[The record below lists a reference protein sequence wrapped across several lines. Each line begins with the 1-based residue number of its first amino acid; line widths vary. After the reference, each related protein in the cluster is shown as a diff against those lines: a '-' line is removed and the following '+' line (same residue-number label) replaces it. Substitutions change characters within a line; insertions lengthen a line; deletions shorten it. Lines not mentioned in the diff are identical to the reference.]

1 MGGVVGRPFVMPRS
15 GVERGCFRAAV
26 AAAAAAAAAAVA
38 AALFFSRLSLGYR
51 HRNERMHEGD
61 CSGGGGGSGGG
72 ELWMMVTMLDEG
84 V

>member
-26 AAAAAAAAAAVA
+26 AAAAAAAAAA
-38 AALFFSRLSLGYR
+38 LFFSRSSLGCR
-51 HRNERMHEGD
+51 HRDERMHEGD